1 MELVNEAL
9 LELGLVLIGGTGA
22 KDFRMDYKN
31 AFGPS
36 FACAVGLGE
45 GKRES
50 DEEEY
55 GLVVGKV
62 MRKNICCSQKSAV
75 MGQDIT
81 VRPVFAGNLQNCH

>member
-1 MELVNEAL
+1 MESMSEAS

-36 FACAVGLGE
+36 CACVVGLGE

-50 DEEEY
+50 DEEKY

-62 MRKNICCSQKSAV
+62 MRKNICCSQKPA
-75 MGQDIT
+75 MM
-81 VRPVFAGNLQNCH
+81 R

>member
-1 MELVNEAL
+1 MESLNGVL
-9 LELGLVLIGGTGA
+9 LELGLVLINGTGA

-31 AFGPS
+31 ALGS
-36 FACAVGLGE
+36 GCASAVGLGE

-62 MRKNICCSQKSAV
+62 MRKNICCSQKPAM
-75 MGQDIT
+75 MGRDIAKG
-81 VRPVFAGNLQNCH
+81 PEFAENLQNYH